1 MLAVEKLNKAFGA
14 LQVAR
19 DISFHIGKGARHAII
34 GPNGAGKT
42 TLFDLLTGA
51 IKADSGR
58 ILFSGEDIT
67 RAGMDVRARAGM
79 ARSFQQ
85 NNLFADMTVSENLL
99 TALVVARGYGCNMWN
114 RFVGSDKL
122 ATDVIKSAEKIGLA
136 DSLSEPASSLSYG
149 MQRQL
154 EVGLAMAA
162 DPKLLLLDE
171 PTAGMSPEETKLM
184 LALVASL
191 PVSLTVVIIEHDMDV
206 VFQIAQQVTVLD
218 DGAVLFEG
226 TPDAVRHSDVVR
238 ARYLKR
244 AK

>member
-1 MLAVEKLNKAFGA
+1 MLAVEKLNKSFGA

-19 DISFHIGKGARHAII
+19 DISFHIEKGARQAII

-42 TLFDLLTGA
+42 TLFDLLMGA
-51 IKADSGR
+51 TKADSGR

-67 RAGMDVRARAGM
+67 RADMDVRARAGM

-99 TALVVARGYGCNMWN
+99 TALVVTRGYGRSMWG
-114 RFVGSDKL
+114 RFVGSEKL
-122 ATDVIKSAEKIGLA
+122 ATDVIKIAEPIGLA
-136 DSLSEPASSLSYG
+136 NALSEPASGLSYG

-184 LALVASL
+184 LALIASL
-191 PVSLTVVIIEHDMDV
+191 PVNLTVVIIEHDMDV

-244 AK
+244 AT

>member
-19 DISFHIGKGARHAII
+19 DISFHIEKGARHAII

-58 ILFSGEDIT
+58 ILFSGENIT

-136 DSLSEPASSLSYG
+136 DALSEPASSLSYG

>member
-19 DISFHIGKGARHAII
+19 DISFHIEKGARQAII

-122 ATDVIKSAEKIGLA
+122 TTDVIKSAEKIGLA
-136 DSLSEPASSLSYG
+136 DALSEPASSLSYG